1 MLVYQRVMVHHGE
14 WLLLTELASG
24 VFHGSIAGKSPKS
37 AVMVTGKS
45 SNHGDDRR
53 VLL

>member
-24 VFHGSIAGKSPKS
+24 VNGSIAGKSPKS
-37 AVMVTGKS
+37 AELAGKIIQS
-45 SNHGDDRR
+45 W
-53 VLL
+53 